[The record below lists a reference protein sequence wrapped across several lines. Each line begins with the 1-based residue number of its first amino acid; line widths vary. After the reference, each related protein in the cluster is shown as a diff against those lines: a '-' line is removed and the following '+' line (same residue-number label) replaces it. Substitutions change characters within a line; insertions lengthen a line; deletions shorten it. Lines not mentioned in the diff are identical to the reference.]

1 MRLAPLFS
9 ILAVSASLGAMP
21 SPASA
26 QAYPTRAIRIIVP
39 APPGGAIDII
49 ARVVGEKLQ
58 TSMGQPVII
67 DNKPGASNN
76 LGTDALAKSAP
87 DGYTIGIVGGSHNI
101 NKFLF
106 KNLGWDPETS
116 FEPIVY
122 THEVPL
128 VFAVYPKIPAKTLPE
143 FIAWMKA
150 HPDDAKVATSGRGS
164 AQEMAAEMFRM
175 TSGTKMLLVPYKGSS
190 AAQPDL
196 IGGRT
201 ALYIDTISAI
211 QSQVK
216 AGTVRAVAVST
227 RKRTAALPDVADR
240 RRAGAQGLRRQHQRR
255 LPGACRHAEGDHHEA
270 QRRDQRSAEAGR
282 RARQAGGRRH
292 RDPGRDAAGLRRAD
306 QVRSRQV
313 GPGRQGSRHRGGVS
327 RDRGPGR
334 PASSGGDQVGRDRLP
349 DGAVPDAMLSPPTP
363 RLTSP

>member
-1 MRLAPLFS
+1 MRLISLLK
-9 ILAVSASLGAMP
+9 ILAVSSSAALV
-21 SPASA
+21 PAPAAA
-26 QAYPTRAIRIIVP
+26 QSYPTRAIKIIVP

-58 TSMGQPVII
+58 ASMGQPVII

-76 LGTDALAKSAP
+76 LGTDAIAKSAP

-128 VFAVYPKIPAKTLPE
+128 VFAIYPQIPAKTLPE
-143 FIAWMKA
+143 FVAWLKA
-150 HPDDAKVATSGRGS
+150 HPDQAKIATSGRGS

-175 TSGTKMLLVPYKGSS
+175 ASGVEMLLIPYKGSS

-211 QSQVK
+211 QSHVK

-227 RKRTAALPDVADR
+227 RKRTAALPDVPTADE
-240 RRAGAQGLRRQHQRR
+240 QGLKGYDANTNGGF
-255 LPGACRHAEGDHHEA
+255 LAPAGTPKAIITKLNAEINAALKMPDVRTKLET
-270 QRRDQRSAEAGR
+270 AGIEV
-282 RARQAGGRRH
+282 QGGTPQ
-292 RDPGRDAAGLRRAD
+292 DYAALIKSDLAKWSKVIKTANIRID
-306 QVRSRQV
+306 
-313 GPGRQGSRHRGGVS
+313 
-327 RDRGPGR
+327 
-334 PASSGGDQVGRDRLP
+334 
-349 DGAVPDAMLSPPTP
+349 
-363 RLTSP
+363 

>member
-1 MRLAPLFS
+1 MRFPTLLKRLALS
-9 ILAVSASLGAMP
+9 ACLAAAPGLAT
-21 SPASA
+21 A
-26 QAYPTRAIRIIVP
+26 QAYPARAIKIIVP
-39 APPGGAIDII
+39 APPGGAIDLI
-49 ARVVGEKLQ
+49 ARVVGEKLAA
-58 TSMGQPVII
+58 SMGQPVVI

-128 VFAVYPKIPAKTLPE
+128 VFAIYPQIPARTLPE
-143 FIAWMKA
+143 FIAWLKA
-150 HPDDAKVATSGRGS
+150 NPDQAKIATSGRGS

-175 TSGTKMLLVPYKGSS
+175 ASGANVLLVPYKGSS
-190 AAQPDL
+190 AAHPDL

-211 QSQVK
+211 QVQVK

-227 RKRTAALPDVADR
+227 RKRTSALPNVPTADEQGLKGYDANTNGGFLAPAGTPKAIVARLNAEINAALKLPEV
-240 RRAGAQGLRRQHQRR
+240 RAKLETAGIEVQGGTPQDYAALIKSD
-255 LPGACRHAEGDHHEA
+255 LAKWGKVVK
-270 QRRDQRSAEAGR
+270 EAGI
-282 RARQAGGRRH
+282 
-292 RDPGRDAAGLRRAD
+292 
-306 QVRSRQV
+306 
-313 GPGRQGSRHRGGVS
+313 
-327 RDRGPGR
+327 
-334 PASSGGDQVGRDRLP
+334 PAE
-349 DGAVPDAMLSPPTP
+349 
-363 RLTSP
+363 

>member
-1 MRLAPLFS
+1 MRLTPLLKS
-9 ILAVSASLGAMP
+9 LVLSASLVLVP
-21 SPASA
+21 TLASA
-26 QAYPTRAIRIIVP
+26 QAWPTHPIRIIVP

-49 ARVVGEKLQ
+49 ARVVSEKLQ
-58 TSMGQPVII
+58 AALGQAVIV
-67 DNKPGASNN
+67 DNRPGASNN

-128 VFAVYPKIPAKTLPE
+128 VFAIYPQIPAKTLPE

-175 TSGTKMLLVPYKGSS
+175 ASGVPMQLIPYKGSS

-201 ALYIDTISAI
+201 AIYIDTISAI

-227 RKRTAALPDVADR
+227 RQRAAAMPDVPTAAEQGLTDYDANTNGGFLAPAGTPKAIVNRLNTEINLALKMPDV
-240 RRAGAQGLRRQHQRR
+240 RAKL
-255 LPGACRHAEGDHHEA
+255 E
-270 QRRDQRSAEAGR
+270 
-282 RARQAGGRRH
+282 
-292 RDPGRDAAGLRRAD
+292 AAGI
-306 QVRSRQV
+306 VI
-313 GPGRQGSRHRGGVS
+313 QGG
-327 RDRGPGR
+327 
-334 PASSGGDQVGRDRLP
+334 
-349 DGAVPDAMLSPPTP
+349 TP
-363 RLTSP
+363 QEYAALIKSDLAKWSKVVKAANIPME